1 MAKPW
6 DDSLKKLVHTDPQAF
21 VSWFVP
27 EAIFTGERPH
37 ELKHWTLEVD
47 ALLGVM
53 VSDQEMLLHLEF
65 QTSNDPSMAERLL
78 RYNVLAR
85 SEHKLPVLS
94 CVIYLLKD
102 GEAPSSPLK
111 WKLPN
116 GQEVLQF
123 HYQSVELGALS
134 PEDLLRSGQ
143 AGLLPLLPLTNG
155 GATRD
160 IVESMFSGLLAARK
174 IELVPI
180 GYTLASLAFSRENRA
195 DQDWLLR
202 RFHEMHDILRETPI
216 YQEILKEG
224 REEGLEA
231 LRRAILD
238 VFTQRFPKLTRM
250 AKKQVVVVEDPEL
263 LRHVLVKV
271 SVAHT
276 AEEAKQQLLALNEVD

>member
-1 MAKPW
+1 MVKPW

-27 EAIFTGERPH
+27 DALFTGERPH

-47 ALLGVM
+47 ALLEVM
-53 VSDQEMLLHLEF
+53 VSNQEMLLHLEF
-65 QTSNDPSMAERLL
+65 QTYNDPGMAERLL

-123 HYQSVELGALS
+123 Q
-134 PEDLLRSGQ
+134 
-143 AGLLPLLPLTNG
+143 
-155 GATRD
+155 
-160 IVESMFSGLLAARK
+160 
-174 IELVPI
+174 
-180 GYTLASLAFSRENRA
+180 ASLAFSRENRA

-231 LRRAILD
+231 LRQAVVDII
-238 VFTQRFPKLTRM
+238 VQRFPKLARL
-250 AKKQVVVVEDPEL
+250 AKKQVAVVEDPEL

-271 SVAHT
+271 SVVQT
-276 AEEAKQQLLALNEVD
+276 AEEAKQHLLALDEADE

>member
-1 MAKPW
+1 
-6 DDSLKKLVHTDPQAF
+6 
-21 VSWFVP
+21 
-27 EAIFTGERPH
+27 
-37 ELKHWTLEVD
+37 
-47 ALLGVM
+47 
-53 VSDQEMLLHLEF
+53 
-65 QTSNDPSMAERLL
+65 MAERLL
-78 RYNVLAR
+78 CYNVLAR

-102 GEAPSSPLK
+102 GEALPSPLS
-111 WKLPN
+111 WKLPD

-123 HYQSVELGALS
+123 HYQSVELAALS
-134 PEDLLRSGQ
+134 PEDLLQSGQ
-143 AGLLPLLPLTNG
+143 SGLLPLLPLTKG
-155 GATRD
+155 GEQRE
-160 IVESMFSGLLAARK
+160 IVESMFSGRLSAKK

-195 DQDWLLR
+195 EQDWLLR

-231 LRRAILD
+231 LRQAILD
-238 VFTQRFPKLTRM
+238 VVTQRFPKLTRL

-276 AEEAKQQLLALNEVD
+276 AEEAKQQLLALNEVDE